1 MDLLMGKEE
10 LKGSEGPPGPAGPRG
25 DPGDKGERGF
35 PGPKGTKGSQV
46 VIWFANS
53 KVKELLLM
61 DIAKYR
67 KHKCSEVP
75 FRKL

>member
-1 MDLLMGKEE
+1 MGKEE

-46 VIWFANS
+46 VIWFINS

-61 DIAKYR
+61 DIGTY
-67 KHKCSEVP
+67 EVP